1 LGIVAVGDS
10 LGKALDDGAWVE
22 GHHRRQAGEVVEG
35 AGSEA
40 IRGGRSSER
49 RSWWKKRHTGRLLV
63 STERWPAWLKMGPR

>member
-10 LGKALDDGAWVE
+10 PGKALDDGARVE

-40 IRGGRSSER
+40 VRGG
-49 RSWWKKRHTGRLLV
+49 
-63 STERWPAWLKMGPR
+63 